1 MVESYALR
9 NLQPKESKLPKKK
22 YVVTLTVEE
31 RTYLRDLISK
41 GKSSALKQRH
51 ARILLKT
58 DQGPAG
64 EHWIDEAIQRAL
76 DVHPATVERVRK
88 RFVEE
93 GLEAALKRK
102 EQKNRKAKKIDGQVE
117 AQLVAL
123 ACSEPPEGRK
133 RWTLQLLADRLVALE
148 IVDTNRGQDPHPL
161 HTQARQL
168 AQHC

>member
-22 YVVTLTVEE
+22 YVVTLTGEE

-64 EHWIDEAIQRAL
+64 EHWSDEAIQRAL

-93 GLEAALKRK
+93 GLEAARKRK

-133 RWTLQLLADRLVALE
+133 RWTLQLLADRLAPKEGIGASRV
-148 IVDTNRGQDPHPL
+148 PP
-161 HTQARQL
+161 
-168 AQHC
+168 

>member
-1 MVESYALR
+1 MTP
-9 NLQPKESKLPKKK
+9 QTKESNVPKKK
-22 YVVTLTVEE
+22 YIVTLTTEE

-41 GKSSALKQRH
+41 GKSAALKQRH

-58 DQGPAG
+58 DQGPEG
-64 EHWIDEAIQRAL
+64 EHWTDEAIQRAL
-76 DVHPATVERVRK
+76 DVHPATVERLRK

-123 ACSEPPEGRK
+123 ACGEPPEGRK

-148 IVDTNRGQDPHPL
+148 IVDSVSPE
-161 HTQARQL
+161 AVRQTL
-168 AQHC
+168 KKTP

>member
-1 MVESYALR
+1 M
-9 NLQPKESKLPKKK
+9 PKKK
-22 YVVTLTVEE
+22 YIVTLTTEE

-41 GKSSALKQRH
+41 GKSAALKQRH

-58 DQGPAG
+58 DQGPEG
-64 EHWIDEAIQRAL
+64 EHWTDEAIQRAL
-76 DVHPATVERVRK
+76 DVHPATVERLRK

-123 ACSEPPEGRK
+123 ACGEPPEGRK

-148 IVDTNRGQDPHPL
+148 IVDSVSPE
-161 HTQARQL
+161 AVRQTL
-168 AQHC
+168 KKTP